1 MTTEPPIAAYRRLR
15 KQGALKHD
23 QAQELAAEKL
33 DALHHQLTG
42 YDPNATEGGWLG
54 FFGLSRKKGEEP
66 PQGLYIY
73 GDVGRGKSMLMDLF
87 FAGAPVQKKR
97 RVHFHAFMQEVHRE
111 IFKFRREEKSQGDKG
126 RNGNVNHD
134 PIRPVAKGIAKSAWL
149 LCFDEFQVTD
159 VADAMI
165 LGRLFEKLF
174 RRGVVVVAT
183 SNRPPDDLYAGGL
196 NRQLFLPFIAMLK
209 ERLDVLEL
217 EGEQDYRL
225 ARLVGR
231 PVYHTPLGRAA
242 EAKLDEA
249 FRDLTDGVEAGP
261 DEIEVLG
268 RKLVIP
274 KAAKGAARASF
285 DELCAAAL
293 GPADYLAIADR
304 YHSLV
309 LSGIPELGPA
319 RRNEAKRFVTLIDA
333 LYEAKVKL
341 VCSAE
346 VGPNEIY
353 PAGDGSFE
361 FHRTA
366 SRLMEMQSAEYWALP
381 HKHVGPAA

>member
-1 MTTEPPIAAYRRLR
+1 MTETPIAAYRRLR
-15 KQGALKHD
+15 KEGVLKHD
-23 QAQELAAEKL
+23 TAQELAAEKL
-33 DALHHQLTG
+33 EALHHQLVG
-42 YDPNATEGGWLG
+42 YDPSRQEGGWLG

-87 FAGAPVQKKR
+87 FSTAPVAKKR
-97 RVHFHAFMQEVHRE
+97 RVHFHAFMQEVHAE
-111 IFKFRREEKSQGDKG
+111 IFKFRQAVKGKNGDT
-126 RNGNVNHD
+126 D
-134 PIRPVAKGIAKSAWL
+134 PIKPVAKGIAKQAWL

-174 RRGVVVVAT
+174 KRGVVVVAT
-183 SNRPPDDLYAGGL
+183 SNRAPDDLYAGGL

-209 ERLDVLEL
+209 EKLDVLEL
-217 EGEQDYRL
+217 EGEVDYRL
-225 ARLVGR
+225 ARLEGR
-231 PVYHTPLGRAA
+231 PVYHMPLGP
-242 EAKLDEA
+242 EADARLDDA
-249 FRDLTDGVEAGP
+249 FRALTDGVEAAP

-274 KAAKGAARASF
+274 QAAKGAARASF
-285 DELCAAAL
+285 DDLCMAAL

-309 LSGIPELGPA
+309 LSGIPALGPA
-319 RRNEAKRFVTLIDA
+319 RRNEAKRLVTLIDA

-341 VCSAE
+341 ICSAE
-346 VGPNEIY
+346 VAPQEIY

-381 HKHVGPAA
+381 HKHVGPST